1 MVPMDVKYAIRSILR
16 APFFTAAV
24 IVLLAFGLG
33 ANAVIF
39 TAVDTLLLR
48 PLPVTKPEQLFHL
61 GIRYSPTIVSFDSPY
76 FYGSMTQ
83 SRTQSFSTV
92 FGTWPWDTTLISGK
106 HSENVSAET
115 VSGNYFSSLGLSPA
129 TGRLLTSAD
138 ESSDA
143 QVAVLSSRLAQRLFP
158 TGEAV
163 GSTIRLHGTPFTVVG
178 VVDGFSGVD
187 LDRRTD
193 AWVTKS
199 ALKQWFSQADTQR
212 SPTHLLMRLKE
223 GVSRERAEAELRAS
237 YPSIVEADYATRTKT
252 TRADVDREK
261 SREISLESVERGTS
275 RLRKTFVTAA
285 TALMG
290 AVGLLLILVCLNVGG
305 LMLARAET
313 QLRDTTIRLSLGAT
327 RWETLRR
334 IFLEVFFVSIGGALG
349 GWLIAIWCSPLL
361 LRLLPQRIPL
371 AIDFSPNIRVL
382 IFTSTACVL
391 TTLLLSML
399 PAWWSLRVDPSV
411 LLSRSGS
418 GRVSGRKIG
427 RTLVACQVALST
439 VLLLGGLTLVRTLEI
454 MRQQDPGFRRQNL
467 VVMKVNPGISGVH
480 SEKLPETF
488 DEIVRRAET
497 IPGVEQVSLAELGVM
512 RGIGMVASVGPAGK
526 RSAVEDALKTSM
538 NMVSASHLSNAGIR
552 LIQGRN
558 LQLSDEELRPNPV
571 IVSEGFARRF
581 FPEGNAI
588 GQTIGIA
595 SPGEIIPPSN
605 QIVGIV
611 SDTKYRSMREVPPPT
626 IYVYLNKE
634 KIRSSNGLLLHVT
647 THSDPG
653 GIIQQLQTMLRE
665 IGPGL
670 IASDVATMEQEIETS
685 LWQERLLATLAS
697 LFATSAAI
705 LAGLGLFG
713 MLAYAVSQRTREIGI
728 RMAIGATIR
737 RIFELIVRDA
747 ATSVFP
753 RFLAGIALYFL
764 VSRGLMSLLYGVQP
778 WNTFSVAIASACVLT
793 VAALATLVPALRAIS
808 VQPSV
813 ALKEE

>member
-1 MVPMDVKYAIRSILR
+1 M
-16 APFFTAAV
+16 
-24 IVLLAFGLG
+24 
-33 ANAVIF
+33 
-39 TAVDTLLLR
+39 
-48 PLPVTKPEQLFHL
+48 
-61 GIRYSPTIVSFDSPY
+61 
-76 FYGSMTQ
+76 
-83 SRTQSFSTV
+83 
-92 FGTWPWDTTLISGK
+92 PWDTALISGK

-129 TGRLLTSAD
+129 TGRLLTPAD

-143 QVAVLSSRLAQRLFP
+143 QVAVLSGRLAQRLFP
-158 TGEAV
+158 DGQAV
-163 GSTIRLHGTPFTVVG
+163 GSTIRLHGIPFTVVG
-178 VVDGFSGVD
+178 VIDGFSGLD

-199 ALKQWFSQADTQR
+199 APKQWFSQADTQR

-223 GVSRERAEAELRAS
+223 GVSRERAATELRTL
-237 YPSIVEADYATRTKT
+237 YPSIVEIDYATRTKI

-313 QLRDTTIRLSLGAT
+313 QLRDTAIRLSLGAT
-327 RWETLRR
+327 RWEILRR
-334 IFLEVFFVSIGGALG
+334 IFLEVLFVSIGGAFG
-349 GWLIAIWCSPLL
+349 GWLIAVWCSPLL
-361 LRLLPQRIPL
+361 LHLLPQRSPL
-371 AIDFSPNIRVL
+371 AVDFSPNIRVL
-382 IFTSTACVL
+382 IFTSATCVL
-391 TTLLLSML
+391 TTLLLSL
-399 PAWWSLRVDPSV
+399 LLAWWSLRVDPSV

-467 VVMKVNPGISGVH
+467 VVMNVNPEMAGVEREKIS
-480 SEKLPETF
+480 ETF
-488 DEIVRRAET
+488 DEIVRRAES

-512 RGIGMVASVGPAGK
+512 RGIGRVASVGPEGT
-526 RSAVEDALKTSM
+526 RVTPQDALQTSM
-538 NMVSASHLSNAGIR
+538 NVISASHLSNVGMR
-552 LIQGRN
+552 LIDGRN
-558 LQLSDEELRPNPV
+558 FQPGDETPRPKPV
-571 IVSEGFARRF
+571 LVNESFARRF
-581 FPEGNAI
+581 FPAGNAI

-595 SPGEIIPPSN
+595 SLGEIIPPWN

-611 SDTKYRSMREVPPPT
+611 SDAKYRSMREVPPPT
-626 IYVYLNKE
+626 TYSFLGRE
-634 KIRSSNGLLLHVT
+634 ALQSSGGLLLHVT

-653 GIIQQLQTMLRE
+653 GIIQQLQTMPRE

-670 IASDVATMEQEIETS
+670 IASNVATMEQEIETS
-685 LWQERLLATLAS
+685 LWQERLLAMLAS

-737 RIFELIVRDA
+737 RI
-747 ATSVFP
+747 S
-753 RFLAGIALYFL
+753 
-764 VSRGLMSLLYGVQP
+764 
-778 WNTFSVAIASACVLT
+778 N
-793 VAALATLVPALRAIS
+793 
-808 VQPSV
+808 
-813 ALKEE
+813 